1 MSGAP
6 SHTEPGKG
14 VRMERVP
21 AAVERRHFLASKLSA
36 PPRRPGFVDRPV
48 LTNSLQS
55 ASYAGVVLVSA
66 PAGYGKTTLLALW
79 RQRDERPFGWVSLD
93 AADND
98 PVVPVAGVLAAV
110 DPILHLDP
118 DIRDGPEGPEPPLE
132 EFVLPALVEACI
144 ARGQPLVLVLDDV
157 HLVTDRRSH
166 AAIAYLGDQV
176 ATCTA

>member
-1 MSGAP
+1 LG
-6 SHTEPGKG
+6 G
-14 VRMERVP
+14 
-21 AAVERRHFLASKLSA
+21 SA
-36 PPRRPGFVDRPV
+36 LDRPV

-66 PAGYGKTTLLALW
+66 PAGSARPLLVAGLLAAL
-79 RQRDERPFGWVSLD
+79 
-93 AADND
+93 
-98 PVVPVAGVLAAV
+98 

-118 DIRDGPEGPEPPLE
+118 DTRDGLEGPESPLE
-132 EFVLPALVEACI
+132 EFVLRALVEACI